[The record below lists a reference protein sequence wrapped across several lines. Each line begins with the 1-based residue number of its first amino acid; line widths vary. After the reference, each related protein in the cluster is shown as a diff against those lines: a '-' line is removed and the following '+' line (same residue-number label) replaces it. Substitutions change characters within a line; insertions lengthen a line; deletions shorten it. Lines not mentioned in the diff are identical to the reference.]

1 MKKKIQNAKSLRK
14 LEREGFRGYPIATV
28 AYYGPDDQH
37 ATKVAIGIVPF
48 ENSEPSLLERWYSE
62 TTDIRS
68 DLEIN
73 EKIIH
78 FIKQNNA
85 KSVVIADRIIGCPHE
100 EGKDYPEGS
109 VCPKCPFWANRDRF
123 AGEIIQ

>member
-14 LEREGFRGYPIATV
+14 LERKGFRGYPIATV

-100 EGKDYPEGS
+100 EGKDYPEGP
-109 VCPKCPFWANRDRF
+109 VCPKCPFWVNRDRF
-123 AGEIIQ
+123 TKEIIQ